1 VTLTARPQLVSRN
14 VASKES
20 TVLPCGSG
28 GDVVCGKAVDVVCVP
43 AVVLGNGEVEE
54 EAGYC
59 GWI

>member
-1 VTLTARPQLVSRN
+1 VSRN

-20 TVLPCGSG
+20 TAPPCGSG
-28 GDVVCGKAVDVVCVP
+28 GDVVRVP

-59 GWI
+59 G